1 MQRGSK
7 NDTAANSV
15 IVEYGDWNSH
25 KLTSWVTTILLRE
38 KLGYRTAMVLLAV
51 LLPHARRSLARYSW
65 RIVSCLFCNDMA
77 PSQIEHVDPVN
88 TFERLG
94 IGGRGV
100 KRTHIN
106 AEVWLDGKRPKL
118 REWVHSRVTPAH
130 PLPLPPSPPPR
141 FALGLWCLYY

>member
-1 MQRGSK
+1 MSPHRTQRGHSCSQHGATSHERRYSSRSRMHARRYDLNAMQRGSK

-65 RIVSCLFCNDMA
+65 RIVM
-77 PSQIEHVDPVN
+77 PV
-88 TFERLG
+88 L
-94 IGGRGV
+94 
-100 KRTHIN
+100 
-106 AEVWLDGKRPKL
+106 
-118 REWVHSRVTPAH
+118 
-130 PLPLPPSPPPR
+130 
-141 FALGLWCLYY
+141 